1 MGLLIGSDVPR
12 ALEPRE
18 IKSGNYGE
26 PYATRTDLGWVVNGP
41 LRKCGNSRRTA
52 NLISTDV
59 KLSKQFEKYCN
70 MEFNDSYYDTK
81 VTMSQ
86 EDKKALQ
93 KMKSSI
99 QLKGGHYEIALPWRE
114 GCPALPDNRSM
125 VENRLQHLKKR
136 LAKEPILL
144 EKYTAF
150 VEDVLQKGF
159 ARRVPQHMNDVAI
172 TWLLPHHPV
181 FHPKKPEKTR
191 VVFDCSAK
199 YRDTSLNGQL
209 SQGPDLTN
217 SLVGVLTRFRKGPV
231 AIMADIESMFLQVRV
246 SLEDANALRFLW
258 WPNGDLQLRAR
269 RVSNARSS
277 IRRHV
282 VAQLC
287 QFRGKT
293 NCRRQWMIV

>member
-18 IKSGNYGE
+18 IKSGNHGE

-41 LRKCGNSRRTA
+41 LRRRGNSRRTA
-52 NLISTDV
+52 NLITADV
-59 KLSKQFEKYCN
+59 ELSQQFEKYCN

-99 QLKGGHYEIALPWRE
+99 QLKGGHYEIGLPWRE
-114 GCPALPDNRSM
+114 GCPALPDNHSM
-125 VENRLQHLKKR
+125 VENRLHHLKKR
-136 LAKEPILL
+136 LEKEPVLL

-150 VEDVLQKGF
+150 MEDLLQKGF
-159 ARRVPQHMNDVAI
+159 ARRVPQHMNNVAT

-217 SLVGVLTRFRKGPV
+217 SLVGVLTRFRKGQV
-231 AIMADIESMFLQVRV
+231 AIMADIESMFLQV
-246 SLEDANALRFLW
+246 
-258 WPNGDLQLRAR
+258 
-269 RVSNARSS
+269 
-277 IRRHV
+277 
-282 VAQLC
+282 
-287 QFRGKT
+287 
-293 NCRRQWMIV
+293 